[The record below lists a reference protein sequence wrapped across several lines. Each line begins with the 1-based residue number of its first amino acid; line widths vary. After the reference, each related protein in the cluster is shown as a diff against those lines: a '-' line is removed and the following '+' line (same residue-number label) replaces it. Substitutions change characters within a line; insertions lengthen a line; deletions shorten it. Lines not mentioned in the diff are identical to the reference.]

1 MEGFDSL
8 DLRPLEEQAKDPLRT
23 SHERKTWD
31 FSRLNPFSKDVRKQ
45 GQTDEIKQE
54 IKAATEQCIKNVQA
68 ILKEA
73 GADLEDIGKTT
84 VFLAD
89 IKDFAAM
96 NEVYTA
102 MMPKPFPAR
111 STIQVVLRGIPI
123 EIEAIAKRKK

>member
-1 MEGFDSL
+1 MPEYKTQVTTDAAPSPAGPYSQGIDFGDYLFIAGQRPMDSVTGEL
-8 DLRPLEEQAKDPLRT
+8 
-23 SHERKTWD
+23 
-31 FSRLNPFSKDVRKQ
+31 KQ
-45 GQTDEIKQE
+45 DIKE
-54 IKAATEQCIKNVQA
+54 ATAQCIKNIQS
-68 ILKEA
+68 ILRA
-73 GADLEDIGKTT
+73 ADMDLENIGKTT

-123 EIEAIAKRKK
+123 EIEAIAKRK

>member
-1 MEGFDSL
+1 MTESKTQITTEAAPSPAGPYSQGIDFGDYIFVAGQ
-8 DLRPLEEQAKDPLRT
+8 RPMDPAT
-23 SHERKTWD
+23 
-31 FSRLNPFSKDVRKQ
+31 
-45 GQTDEIKQE
+45 GEIKQD
-54 IKAATEQCIKNVQA
+54 IKEATAQCIKNVQS
-68 ILKEA
+68 ILQAA

-123 EIEAIAKRKK
+123 EIEAIAKRK

>member
-1 MEGFDSL
+1 MYEKKQVVTGNAPSPAGPYSQAVDFGDYIFVAGQ
-8 DLRPLEEQAKDPLRT
+8 RPMDPVT
-23 SHERKTWD
+23 
-31 FSRLNPFSKDVRKQ
+31 
-45 GQTDEIKQE
+45 GEIKQE

>member
-1 MEGFDSL
+1 MPELKKHIMTDTAPSPAGPYSQGIDFGDYIFVAGQ
-8 DLRPLEEQAKDPLRT
+8 RPMDPAT
-23 SHERKTWD
+23 
-31 FSRLNPFSKDVRKQ
+31 
-45 GQTDEIKQE
+45 GEIKHDIRE
-54 IKAATEQCIKNVQA
+54 ATEQCIKNIQS
-68 ILKEA
+68 ILRA
-73 GADLEDIGKTT
+73 ADLDLEDIGKTT

-123 EIEAIAKRKK
+123 EIEAIAKRK